1 MRALY
6 ERRKVEIIEILN
18 SDQMRILD
26 KMMKCLEKGQL
37 EKTACACATKTSSYR
52 RDSES

>member
-26 KMMKCLEKGQL
+26 KIMKCLEKGPL
-37 EKTACACATKTSSYR
+37 EKTRMCR
-52 RDSES
+52 RNEDVKLPEG